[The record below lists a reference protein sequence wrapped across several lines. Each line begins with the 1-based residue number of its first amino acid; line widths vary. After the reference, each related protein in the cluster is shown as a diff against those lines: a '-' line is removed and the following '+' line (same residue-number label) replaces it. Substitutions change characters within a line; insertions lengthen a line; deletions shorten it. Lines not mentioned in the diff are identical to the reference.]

1 MACVGV
7 SMNLSDPPVYLEECV
22 NYLSANAWQL
32 KHLGAND
39 PVRINANILR
49 SVLTHLKELQT
60 RQSCDKRE
68 GA

>member
-1 MACVGV
+1 MSV
-7 SMNLSDPPVYLEECV
+7 NLSDPPVSLEQCV
-22 NYLSANAWQL
+22 NYLNANAWQL

-39 PVRINANILR
+39 TVRINANILR
-49 SVLTHLKELQT
+49 SVLTHLNELET